1 MLLSDKNSIQQIVI
15 TLKLNKMTTAHNLA
29 HNAKSQYI
37 DVNGITYA
45 YRRFGKKGDFPIIG
59 FQHFTGTLDNW
70 DPVIMNGLAQERE
83 VIIFDNK
90 GVGNSKGNTPD
101 NVLDMTKDAVD
112 FIKALGIDRFDV
124 LGFSLGGFI
133 AQYLGVNFS
142 EMVRKIIIVGAA
154 PQGAKVLEGFY
165 DLIARGSQLPPAE
178 LFLYIFFT
186 KSEASRAKGQE
197 TLKRLHERSEDR
209 DELTNEKAVAAQA
222 KAITDWGK
230 TSDVDLSKITTP
242 VLIVQGSNDEMM
254 DSDTSYTLFKQ
265 IPNAVLTYYPDSAH
279 GSFFQY
285 PEIFV
290 KQAND
295 FLNDF

>member
-1 MLLSDKNSIQQIVI
+1 MTEIQ
-15 TLKLNKMTTAHNLA
+15 NLA
-29 HNAKSQYI
+29 INAPTQYI
-37 DVNGITYA
+37 DANGTLYA
-45 YRRFGKKGDFPIIG
+45 YRRFGKKGDIPIVG

-70 DPVIMNGLAQERE
+70 DPIITNGLAQERE

-90 GVGNSKGNTPD
+90 GVGNSKGDTPD
-101 NVLDMTKDAVD
+101 NVLDMTKDAID
-112 FIKALGIDRFDV
+112 FIKALGIEKFDV

-133 AQYLGVNFS
+133 AQYLGVNYS

-154 PQGAKVLEGFY
+154 PQGAKVLEGFC
-165 DLIARGSQLPPAE
+165 DLIAGGSDLSPAE

-186 KSEASRAKGQE
+186 KSEASRLKGRE
-197 TLKRLHERSEDR
+197 TLNRLYERSDDR
-209 DELTNEKAVAAQA
+209 DKSTIQKAVAAQA
-222 KAITDWGK
+222 KAITDWGT
-230 TSDVDLSKITTP
+230 TSDIDLAKITKP

-254 DSDTSYTLFKQ
+254 DSDSSYTLFKQ

-285 PEIFV
+285 PEMFV

-295 FLNDF
+295 FLNNF

>member
-1 MLLSDKNSIQQIVI
+1 
-15 TLKLNKMTTAHNLA
+15 MTTIQNMAV
-29 HNAKSQYI
+29 NAPTQYI
-37 DVNGITYA
+37 DVNGNTYA
-45 YRRFGKKGDFPIIG
+45 YRRFGKKGEVPIIG

-70 DPVIMNGLAQERE
+70 DPIIINGLAQERE

-90 GVGNSKGNTPD
+90 GVGNSKGETPD

-112 FIKALGIDRFDV
+112 FIKALDVDRFDV

-133 AQYLGVNFS
+133 AQYLGVKYA
-142 EMVRKIIIVGAA
+142 EMVRKIIIVGSA
-154 PQGAKVLEGFY
+154 PQGAKVLEGFN
-165 DLIARGSQLPPAE
+165 DLIAKGSQLSPAE

-186 KSEASRAKGQE
+186 PSENSRAKGKE
-197 TLKRLHERSEDR
+197 TLNRLYERTEDR
-209 DELTNEKAVAAQA
+209 DMEATEDTVLKQA

-230 TSDVDLSKITTP
+230 TSDIDLSQMKNP
-242 VLIVQGSNDEMM
+242 VLIIQGSNDEMM

-265 IPNAVLTYYPDSAH
+265 IPNAILTYYPDAAH

-295 FLNDF
+295 FLNDC

>member
-1 MLLSDKNSIQQIVI
+1 
-15 TLKLNKMTTAHNLA
+15 MTTIQNMAVNTPT
-29 HNAKSQYI
+29 QYI
-37 DVNGITYA
+37 DVNGNSYA
-45 YRRFGKKGDFPIIG
+45 YRRFGKKGEVPIIG

-70 DPVIMNGLAQERE
+70 DLIIINGLAQERE

-90 GVGNSKGNTPD
+90 GVGNSKGETPD

-112 FIKALGIDRFDV
+112 FIKALGVNKFDV

-133 AQYLGVNFS
+133 AQYLGVKYA
-142 EMVRKIIIVGAA
+142 EMVRKIIIVGSA
-154 PQGAKVLEGFY
+154 PQGAKVLEGFN
-165 DLIARGSQLPPAE
+165 DLIAKGSQLNPAE

-186 KSEASRAKGQE
+186 PSENSRAKGKE
-197 TLKRLHERSEDR
+197 TLNRLYERTEDR
-209 DELTNEKAVAAQA
+209 DMEATEDTVLKQA

-230 TSDVDLSKITTP
+230 TSDIDLSQIKNP
-242 VLIVQGSNDEMM
+242 VLIIQGSNDEMM
-254 DSDTSYTLFKQ
+254 DSDTSHTLFKQ
-265 IPNAVLTYYPDSAH
+265 IPNAILTYYPDSAH

-285 PEIFV
+285 PELFV

>member
-1 MLLSDKNSIQQIVI
+1 
-15 TLKLNKMTTAHNLA
+15 MTTIQNIAINTPT
-29 HNAKSQYI
+29 QYI
-37 DVNGITYA
+37 DVNGNTYA
-45 YRRFGKKGDFPIIG
+45 YRRFGKKGEVPIIG

-70 DPVIMNGLAQERE
+70 DPIIINGLAQERE

-90 GVGNSKGNTPD
+90 GVGNSKGETPD

-112 FIKALGIDRFDV
+112 FIKALSVDRFDI

-133 AQYLGVNFS
+133 AQYLGVKYA
-142 EMVRKIIIVGAA
+142 EMVRKIIIVGSA
-154 PQGAKVLEGFY
+154 PQGAKVLEGFN
-165 DLIARGSQLPPAE
+165 DLIAKGSQLNPAE

-186 KSEASRAKGQE
+186 QSENSRVKGKE
-197 TLKRLHERSEDR
+197 TLNRLYERTEDR
-209 DELTNEKAVAAQA
+209 DMEATEDAVSKQA

-230 TSDVDLSKITTP
+230 TADIDLSQIKKP
-242 VLIVQGSNDEMM
+242 VLVIQGSNDEMM

-265 IPNAVLTYYPDSAH
+265 IPNAILTYYPDSAH

-290 KQAND
+290 KQANN